1 MTCENQG
8 VLTTMETHDLII
20 IGGGA
25 GGIASVDAAL
35 RRGLTPLLVQDGPM
49 GGDCTWTG
57 CVPSKALISAAARGA
72 TLVEGLAE
80 AQRAIHEVAELET
93 ADVFR
98 RRGATVIEGRARFLT
113 RDVVEI
119 DGARHRAPRII
130 IATGARPL
138 IPPIDGLRDA
148 DPLTSD
154 SVWDL
159 DDLPSSLVV
168 LGGGP
173 IGCELAHALA
183 RLGVEVTLVEGEDQI
198 LGREEPRTAQIVIEA
213 MQADGVDIRL
223 GEYVSKVER
232 LPDQRVIIHGDAG
245 STIQADAVLAAI
257 GRTPITDGLDVA
269 SAGVRLTDKGHI
281 QTDDRM
287 RTTAP
292 GVYAVGDV
300 TGEFP
305 FTHGAYEQGIVAVSS
320 AFGRLPWRRFD
331 SRHVPF
337 VTFTD
342 PEVGRVGLTETEAYD
357 AHGDAAKVV
366 ELPMSVVDR
375 AIAEGRTEGYVKLI
389 AAPGRLLGNRAGGQ
403 LVGATIVGPHAGELI
418 HELSLAMR
426 FRIPPAAITIATH
439 AYPTWGMAVQQ
450 AASGFFVDLEGGDTR
465 PARPDSGV
473 SA

>member
-1 MTCENQG
+1 M
-8 VLTTMETHDLII
+8 
-20 IGGGA
+20 
-25 GGIASVDAAL
+25 
-35 RRGLTPLLVQDGPM
+35 LVQDGPM

-57 CVPSKALISAAARGA
+57 CVPSKALIAAAARGA
-72 TLVEGLAE
+72 TLAEGFAE

-119 DGARHRAPRII
+119 DGVRHRAPKII

-148 DPLTSD
+148 QPLTSD

-159 DDLPSSLVV
+159 DDLPSSLVS

-183 RLGVEVTLVEGEDQI
+183 RLGVSVTLIEGEEQI
-198 LGREEPRTAQIVIEA
+198 LGREEPRTAQIVADA
-213 MQADGVDIRL
+213 MRADGVDIRL
-223 GEYVSKVER
+223 GEYVTKVER
-232 LPDQRVIIHGDAG
+232 LSDGRVVIHGDAG
-245 STIQADAVLAAI
+245 STVEADDVLAAI
-257 GRTPITDGLDVA
+257 GRTPVTDGLDVDN
-269 SAGVRLTDKGHI
+269 AGVRLTQRGHI
-281 QTDDRM
+281 ETDDRM

-320 AFGRLPWRRFD
+320 AFGRVPWRRFD
-331 SRHVPF
+331 TRHVPF

-342 PEVGRVGLTETEAYD
+342 PEIGRVGMTEAEAYD
-357 AHGDAAKVV
+357 AHGEDAKVV
-366 ELPMSVVDR
+366 ELPMSVIDR

-389 AAPGRLLGNRAGGQ
+389 ASPGRLLGHRAGGQ
-403 LVGATIVGPHAGELI
+403 LIGATVVAPHAGELI

-439 AYPTWGMAVQQ
+439 AYPTWGMAIQQ
-450 AASGFFVDLEGGDTR
+450 AAAGFFVDLEGGETR
-465 PARPDSGV
+465 PARPNRGI